1 MIVESPIP
9 DAKYS
14 PLGKILH
21 CIQWKSVLESFD
33 AISVWYFSHTDA
45 ADTEAKY
52 SSLGENTTPYTKE
65 QCPVRVLMRSSL
77 YTLHI
82 LIFSDPDTKYSPFEE
97 NTTLSTQ
104 EECPVKV
111 LISPLDTLHTLIV
124 LSPEA
129 KNSPLGENVTHL
141 I

>member
-1 MIVESPIP
+1 
-9 DAKYS
+9 
-14 PLGKILH
+14 
-21 CIQWKSVLESFD
+21 
-33 AISVWYFSHTDA
+33 
-45 ADTEAKY
+45 
-52 SSLGENTTPYTKE
+52 
-65 QCPVRVLMRSSL
+65 MRSSL